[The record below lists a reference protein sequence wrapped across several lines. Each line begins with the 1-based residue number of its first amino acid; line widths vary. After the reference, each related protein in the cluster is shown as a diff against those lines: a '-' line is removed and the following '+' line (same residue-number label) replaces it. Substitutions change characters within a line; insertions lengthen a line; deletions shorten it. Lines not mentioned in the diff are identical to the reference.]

1 MILIYFTMLS
11 IVITLTIALRKY
23 HPEYKTNL
31 KKREHPLQFLYG
43 LCFFITDAY
52 VKIHKKIKPNG
63 TEPFHSLKNKILML
77 YPGKNI
83 SGMVYSSLARR
94 LAAAIAVFMFFM
106 TIGAIYSISLLF
118 TENKNITELP
128 RPNDGSDSVTYTL
141 IADTDET
148 TEYIDVDISKKMYEY
163 SEIITLFDKYRET
176 IIAAMLGENASPEYV
191 TKPLCFPSSVGD
203 EAISLSWQPENLSFI
218 DLNGNLLYENISS
231 DGTHTC
237 VYVTM
242 KLDDVEA
249 TLMAGV
255 ILYPDTSNA
264 SSLVYT
270 ELMNY
275 INEHNNPYSNTV
287 PLPSSLSGSNVT
299 FSLPE
304 NSSSSMIFLP
314 IGVIICIILFFS
326 TSKELNSKIRLR
338 NDQMLSDYPEI
349 VSKLLLLSNAGLNI
363 RNAFNKITDDY
374 YKGLSGDDIP
384 HYAYEEL
391 SITLNS
397 LNSGKSETTAYTDYG
412 KRCQL
417 MPYMKLGSLLEQ
429 NLNKG
434 AKEMRFHLNS
444 EVKNAFQ
451 NYKAETI
458 TKSKQ
463 AETKLIF
470 PMILILI
477 VIMLLIMVPSFMN
490 M

>member
-1 MILIYFTMLS
+1 MILIYFIMTS
-11 IVITLTIALRKY
+11 IVIALTIALRRY
-23 HPEYKTNL
+23 HNEYKSHL
-31 KKREHPLQFLYG
+31 KKKEHPFHFLYG
-43 LCFFITDAY
+43 MCFFLTDTY
-52 VKIHKKIKPNG
+52 VKIYKKIRPNG
-63 TEPFHSLKNKILML
+63 NEPFHSLKNKLLML
-77 YPGKNI
+77 YPGKNV
-83 SGMVYSSLARR
+83 SEAVYTTLAKR
-94 LAAAIAVFMFFM
+94 LAAVIAIFVFFM
-106 TIGAIYSISLLF
+106 AIGIIYSISMLLSGD
-118 TENKNITELP
+118 KNVTELS

-141 IADTDET
+141 IADTDEA
-148 TEYIDVDISKKMYEY
+148 TEYIDIDISKKMYEY
-163 SEIITLFDKYRET
+163 SEIIAIFDKYREE
-176 IIAAMLGENASPEYV
+176 IINAMLGENASSEHV
-191 TKPLCFPSSVGD
+191 TKSLCFPSSIGD
-203 EAISLSWQPENLSFI
+203 ENISLSWQPENLSFI
-218 DLNGNLLYENISS
+218 DLNGDLLYENISS

-242 KLDDVEA
+242 ELDDVEV

-255 ILYPDTSNA
+255 ILYPDASNA
-264 SSLVYT
+264 SSLIHT

-275 INEHNNPYSNTV
+275 INENSNPYSSTV
-287 PLPSSLSGSNVT
+287 SLPSSISGSNVT
-299 FSLPE
+299 FSFPD
-304 NSSSSMIFLP
+304 NSSSLMLFPVS
-314 IGVIICIILFFS
+314 VIVCIILFFAAD
-326 TSKELNSKIRLR
+326 KELNSKLMLR
-338 NDQMLSDYPEI
+338 NNQMLSDYPEI

-363 RNAFNKITDDY
+363 RNAFKKITDDY
-374 YKGLSGDDIP
+374 YNGLSSDDIP

-397 LNSGKSETTAYTDYG
+397 LCNGRSEATAYTEYG

-451 NYKAETI
+451 NYKSEI
-458 TKSKQ
+458 IMKSKQ